1 MKPPSRTFIQFAC
14 AANQTVTNDL
24 FTKHLLRHIAQENVN
39 ITDIF
44 QRIANDVSQESKNKQ
59 RPLSMNGLSRHEQV
73 YLNEVI
79 VPIVGNLNRI
89 YIKYLAL
96 ASNESYY
103 QKQIMR
109 IYFYYRAAA

>member
-24 FTKHLLRHIAQENVN
+24 FTKHLLRNIAQENVN

-44 QRIANDVSQESKNKQ
+44 QRIANDVYQESKNRQ

-79 VPIVGNLNRI
+79 VPIVGKFKLDRI
-89 YIKYLAL
+89 Y
-96 ASNESYY
+96 NECLSYVFHF
-103 QKQIMR
+103 R
-109 IYFYYRAAA
+109 GAT

>member
-24 FTKHLLRHIAQENVN
+24 FTKHLLRNIAQENVN

-44 QRIANDVSQESKNKQ
+44 QRIANDVYQESKNRQ

-79 VPIVGNLNRI
+79 VPIVGKLDRI
-89 YIKYLAL
+89 Y
-96 ASNESYY
+96 NECLSYVFHF
-103 QKQIMR
+103 R
-109 IYFYYRAAA
+109 GAT